1 LYTTEYKSY
10 VPYNWET
17 RKKYMDLPFSLRE
30 YHNRLEKIERE
41 MDRDSIDTLLV
52 FGRMHDCGDLVYISN
67 FIPFGRAVV
76 IIRKGIEPV
85 IITDAILHGEPIN
98 SYAWMTW
105 IKDFRPVHHDE
116 SEFSS
121 EILNVLKSEKSK
133 RLGIVGRDQMP
144 VSVYEAL
151 LRFKIEFVDFWHPFT
166 KVKSLR
172 SSAEV
177 SLLREIGRITADG
190 MKSAIEMISQGKTE
204 HRIVATANKTM
215 FEEGAHEL
223 AFSTIVNTGPKSG
236 VKHSYPTNRKIAR
249 GDMIYLDMGAMKYG
263 YNSDMSRTVVVGGAN
278 SDQKHVLDAVLNAYN
293 VLTKMMIPGVRTAE
307 IISKSEV
314 LESASGLREEFPGR
328 IFLGFAVHH
337 AIATSFAEFPSQG
350 FSDTTLKENMSFAFE
365 PMAHILDFGTA
376 VIEDI
381 ILIGKNGAE
390 SLTKYEKVHW

>member
-1 LYTTEYKSY
+1 MNIPEYKSN

-17 RKKYMDLPFSLRE
+17 RKKYLDLPFSLHE

-41 MDRDSIDTLLV
+41 MDQESIDTVLV

-76 IIRKGIEPV
+76 IIRKGVEPV
-85 IITDAILHGEPIN
+85 IVTDAILHGEPIN

-116 SEFSS
+116 SEFAS
-121 EILNVLKSEKSK
+121 EILNVLKSGNSKS
-133 RLGIVGRDQMP
+133 LGIVGRDQIP

-151 LRFKIEFVDFWHPFT
+151 KKSKFNLVDFWLPFT
-166 KVKSLR
+166 TIKSVR

-190 MKSAIEMISQGKTE
+190 MKSAVELISRGKTE
-204 HRIVATANKTM
+204 HQIVAAANKTM

-223 AFSTIVNTGPKSG
+223 AFSTIVNSGPKSG
-236 VKHSYPTNRKIAR
+236 VKHSYPTNRKITG

-278 SDQKHVLDAVLNAYN
+278 SDQKQVLDAVLNAYN
-293 VLTKMMIPGVRTAE
+293 VLTKMMKPGVKTSE
-307 IISKSEV
+307 IISKSED
-314 LESASGLREEFPGR
+314 LERESGLRWKFPGR

-337 AIATSFAEFPSQG
+337 AIATSFAEFPSLG
-350 FSDTTLKENMSFAFE
+350 FPDTRLKENMSFAFE

-376 VIEDI
+376 VVEDI
-381 ILIGKNGAE
+381 ILIGKSGAE
-390 SLTKYEKVHW
+390 SLTRYESVHW